1 MSLAHARSVPD
12 APAPLPACSLRAAVR
27 SDAGAVRTHNEDAA
41 YVDTDGGL
49 FMVADGI
56 GGQAAGEV
64 ASAIAIEVV
73 RLALHELRAELD
85 ALAEADEHARHV
97 GVASV
102 VGDAVR
108 GAHEAIQHVALCEDD
123 KRGMGTTLDVVL
135 IVGDEAFIAHV
146 GDTRTY
152 LIRNGEARQL
162 TRDHTMAAL
171 LAQHGVAAGPRLRPL
186 LLNAVGIGE
195 GVTVDVTSVRLEPGD
210 QLLIASDGLHE
221 YVAAGELAERAS
233 WDDPDLG
240 IRELVDVALGRGGHD
255 NLTGVLVV
263 VVGVV
268 GRAGG
273 DDISDGV
280 PALAAGDAFVTRRS
294 QA

>member
-1 MSLAHARSVPD
+1 MSLAQARPLIDS
-12 APAPLPACSLRAAVR
+12 AAPLTVCSLRAAVR
-27 SDAGAVRTHNEDAA
+27 SDPGVTRSHNEDAA

-73 RLALHELRAELD
+73 RLALHEAHLALEDLAD
-85 ALAEADEHARHV
+85 ADAHTRHL

-108 GAHEAIQHVALCEDD
+108 GAHEAIQHVAACEDD

-135 IVGDEAFIAHV
+135 IVGDEAFVAHV

-152 LIRNGEARQL
+152 LVRGGQARQL
-162 TRDHTMAAL
+162 TSDHTMAAL
-171 LAQHGVAAGPRLRPL
+171 LAQHGIAADPCLRPL
-186 LLNAVGIGE
+186 LLNAVGIGAD
-195 GVTVDVTSVRLEPGD
+195 VNVDVTSVRLEPGD

-221 YVAAGELAERAS
+221 HVPTSELAERVS

-240 IRELVDVALGRGGHD
+240 IRELVDVALGRGGRD
-255 NLTGVLVV
+255 NLTGVLVEV
-263 VVGVV
+263 VDVV
-268 GRAGG
+268 GRPRS
-273 DDISDGV
+273 DDVSDGV
-280 PALAAGDAFVTRRS
+280 PLLATGDAPVTQRRPR
-294 QA
+294 